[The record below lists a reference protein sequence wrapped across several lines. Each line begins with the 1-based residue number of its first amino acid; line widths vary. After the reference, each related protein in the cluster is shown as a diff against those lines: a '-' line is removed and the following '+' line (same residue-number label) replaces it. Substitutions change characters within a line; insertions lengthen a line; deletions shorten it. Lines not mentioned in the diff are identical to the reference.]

1 MTLSGGK
8 LPRMPD
14 VYQSIRLGGKDRNA
28 ESLGDF
34 VAWLITNNLLDP
46 VLEERAGRQVARV
59 KMQDLTGPAFLTT
72 VLEGELKPEHLNE
85 FGRRFCEH
93 YLASGDYDRDY
104 QHLEYEAENDWL
116 RYDVVSLH
124 IGEVYRTFTKPEAP
138 LKKLVA
144 KVIQFPKRK

>member
-1 MTLSGGK
+1 
-8 LPRMPD
+8 MPD
-14 VYQSIRLGGKDRNA
+14 VYQSIRLSGENRNA

-46 VLEERAGRQVARV
+46 ALEARAGRQVARI
-59 KMQDLTGPAFLTT
+59 KMQDLSGPVFLTT
-72 VLEGELKPEHLNE
+72 VLDGELRAEHLNAV
-85 FGRRFCEH
+85 GRRFCEF

-104 QHLEYEAENDWL
+104 QELGCEEESDWL
-116 RYDVVSLH
+116 RYDVVSSC
-124 IGEVYRTFTKPEAP
+124 ISEVYRTFTKPETP